1 MLKEELNNRL
11 NSLRQQMHKKGLDAY
26 IITNELDVWYLTN
39 ITYRP
44 EERPFFLIVTLEGKP
59 QVILPKMEE
68 RHLAEDSKIEINTIA
83 YWDNPSVV
91 GDNWFDHVNQTIKS
105 FKCVGVEDNIKTNLY
120 LNIEAKNLV
129 TLDLITEMRK
139 VKSQYEIEQIRHTC
153 KIADEAMDYMLSN
166 AKKGSNILEMIGI
179 AERVQKKLLQK
190 ESFNPFISDLL
201 TLVWPAPISAMPHGM
216 PKIDD
221 TMESGPH
228 ISMSYFRINGYAAE
242 NERTFFVLPPKEK
255 EIFQTMMEARE
266 AALAKVKPGVRT
278 ADVDKAANEVIIKY
292 GLEHALRHR
301 TGHGIGLN
309 NHEGSFIAEGSEDRL
324 KENMVIS
331 IEPGIY
337 LDDIGG
343 FRHSDTV
350 LVTKNGYEIL
360 THAPT
365 NIDELILKN

>member
-1 MLKEELNNRL
+1 
-11 NSLRQQMHKKGLDAY
+11 
-26 IITNELDVWYLTN
+26 
-39 ITYRP
+39 
-44 EERPFFLIVTLEGKP
+44 
-59 QVILPKMEE
+59 
-68 RHLAEDSKIEINTIA
+68 
-83 YWDNPSVV
+83 
-91 GDNWFDHVNQTIKS
+91 
-105 FKCVGVEDNIKTNLY
+105 
-120 LNIEAKNLV
+120 
-129 TLDLITEMRK
+129 
-139 VKSQYEIEQIRHTC
+139 
-153 KIADEAMDYMLSN
+153 
-166 AKKGSNILEMIGI
+166 
-179 AERVQKKLLQK
+179 
-190 ESFNPFISDLL
+190 
-201 TLVWPAPISAMPHGM
+201 MPHGM

-278 ADVDKAANEVIIKY
+278 VDVDKAANEVIIKY

-324 KENMVIS
+324 KEHMVIS
-331 IEPGIY
+331 IEPSIY

-350 LVTKNGYEIL
+350 LVTKNGYEIF